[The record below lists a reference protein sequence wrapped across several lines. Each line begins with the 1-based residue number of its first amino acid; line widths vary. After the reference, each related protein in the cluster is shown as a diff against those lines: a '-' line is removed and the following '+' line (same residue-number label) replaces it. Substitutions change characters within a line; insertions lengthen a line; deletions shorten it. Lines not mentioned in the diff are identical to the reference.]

1 MKKRQKKLPRIH
13 RISIMLNEKEKK
25 IISDFISNHNLTT
38 CAKFMRET
46 TLHHVLQQIEKEQ
59 TLF

>member
-1 MKKRQKKLPRIH
+1 MKKQKKLPRTH
-13 RISIMLNEKEKK
+13 KVSIMLNDKEKK
-25 IISDFISNHNLTT
+25 IINNFIVNHKLTT

-46 TLHHVLQQIEKEQ
+46 TIQYILQQTEKEQ

>member
-1 MKKRQKKLPRIH
+1 MKKQNKLPRIH
-13 RISIMLNEKEKK
+13 RISITLNDKEKK
-25 IISDFISNHNLTT
+25 LINNFIEKHKLST

-46 TLHHVLQQIEKEQ
+46 TLLYVLQQMEKEQ

>member
-1 MKKRQKKLPRIH
+1 MKKQNKLPRIH
-13 RISIMLNEKEKK
+13 RISIMLNDKEKK
-25 IISDFISNHNLTT
+25 LISNFIVNHKLTT

-46 TLHHVLQQIEKEQ
+46 TLHYILQQTEKEQ

>member
-1 MKKRQKKLPRIH
+1 MKKKLPRIH
-13 RISIMLNEKEKK
+13 KVSIMLNNKEKK
-25 IISDFISNHNLTT
+25 LISSFIVNHKLTT

-46 TLHHVLQQIEKEQ
+46 TLHYIYQQIEKEQ

>member
-1 MKKRQKKLPRIH
+1 MKKKRLPRIH
-13 RISIMLNEKEKK
+13 RISIMLNDKEKK
-25 IISDFISNHNLTT
+25 LINSFVVNHKLTT

-46 TLHHVLQQIEKEQ
+46 TLHYILQQLEKEQ